1 MAKGM
6 TMKALLTLDA
16 KQFQAGISK
25 VQQQIGSIAN
35 AFKGAFAVGSVA
47 MFGKSLVEFTKN
59 YEDAMARVKAVS
71 NANTRDMKMMNDEA
85 LRLGATT
92 RYTATQVAETLEV
105 LTRNGFSASKATAVL
120 ADTLKLAQANAVG
133 LADAGNMI
141 TNTLNM
147 FGLSVKEVQRV
158 NDVMSSIASNTATN
172 LQDFYDALVNAAPMA
187 HALGISIEETA
198 AALGSLAQRGIKGA
212 DAGTQLRMALQK
224 MVDPSAMKKM
234 KQLGI
239 EIDENVIK
247 TEGLAGVLKKLSDA
261 NLSVSQLNEIF
272 TVRSSKSI
280 LQLVGAVDEFNQ
292 ILEITKNSAD
302 TTSRMFLEGVGSV
315 RKELDILKSVWENLL
330 ISIGNGTKGP
340 INATIRGLQ
349 NTVNAFK
356 NGFGAFANFASVIA
370 LSFTSKIGS
379 LVGGFKTISNWRHKD
394 RLETQLATKEAM
406 VASAQRVA
414 SNKSVE
420 MSTRQMA
427 AATVTAK
434 KAEIAALKREIAA
447 VETLKASLKSLAI
460 SSIWMAGVIAL
471 QQFVAWLVTANQEL
485 RDAKNQFAET
495 EKEIVKLGTQVGI
508 ITNMIGDGSNK
519 TSLNAAIKL
528 ATELFPDFATA
539 IRQAANEAGQIDPYL
554 KLKDVLQDIFKLQ
567 ENIMKRKALQG
578 LIDANVNK
586 LGKSL
591 FQNAGAYN
599 ITTALDL
606 QLGDLGYNSQQK
618 QNIFNDLA
626 SIMAQYG
633 DDQAKQAKMVQNY
646 LDGWG
651 VKRTLEQVKSFMNEV
666 KKGVKTVTQN
676 TLVPQTRYKDNG
688 YQGAVDAMR
697 DFQTLATEG
706 ERMESDLRFE
716 EAWKTLSKRMKEA
729 TLTYSDSPKEWK
741 NQIQN
746 AFNDFLNKIKDL
758 TLTDEQQKFVD
769 NFKST
774 WGVSDT
780 RTQRTALDD
789 AGSSSSKK
797 KNEWDKFT
805 DTLDDYNKQMVALKA
820 QLDNNAISQR
830 DYDAALIKLR
840 QDTWMAIAAMDK
852 LDEKMKNL
860 SQPQKDAKKD
870 VEDNFPKQGD
880 VGNALVEAAD
890 ALKKY
895 ADKQEGIKTARQN
908 GSYDNIDDY
917 LDDLKKLDDETW
929 KNISSLKGL
938 DQALALM
945 PESLKKL
952 YEKLLQNVAANRNQ
966 TKEEQK
972 IEIESYQAPPKFQY
986 KTEEEYKTKSEDYS
1000 ELVKVMRDYLKRVS
1014 QLKTENEKGNLSTED
1029 LQKELDKLDEMTQ
1042 ASLLGFRNLNEIV
1055 GVLPNSYK
1063 DAAKKLME
1071 SGPKSMDEL
1080 WDKRAFIAVMADY
1093 STKAAEL
1100 MRKKAD
1106 GIIDDNTYNTEMEKL
1121 VDETGKSLLSFKSLD
1136 AIIEL
1141 LPPAI
1146 RDVYRELRQL
1156 YNTLHD
1162 VNENDGN
1169 NENKDNKKL
1178 PTPKSEQEAAPVVD
1192 VKPIVSVDVNINEK
1206 ELGKKIGE
1214 NANVDVKVEVK
1225 NDNDN
1230 QTNPEVEKILKD
1242 IDRAIKGD
1250 KQFKIESD
1258 IEDQELKLKVKLD
1271 DIDNI
1276 QKQMEQLQSDIAS
1289 GNYSGTIEMA
1299 TKQLEELRDALIKA
1313 RDEAKNMND
1322 KLLLSKGIEK
1332 LNSDIENLKTS
1343 AVDNISNIAS
1353 AFDRVIDGIE
1363 SIYEAFGEE
1372 IELEGLKKAMSVING
1387 VIQIMEA
1394 LHTVIK
1400 MVQVADEIATRKKVA
1415 NSAQEVASNL
1425 EVAGSEMTKAGAT
1438 ASAAAAKGGESVAS
1452 VPYVGPIL
1460 AIAAIASIVAAMIGA
1475 FSSLKRFENG
1485 GILGGTSSTGD
1496 KNIYRGNKGEMVINK
1511 AQQGSLYRAIAEG
1524 RLGGGNVEFII
1535 RGDSLVGALKNHNRK
1550 WN

>member
-47 MFGKSLVEFTKN
+47 MFGRSLVEFTKN

-292 ILEITKNSAD
+292 ILEITQNSAG

-330 ISIGNGTKGP
+330 ISLGTATSGP
-340 INATIRGLQ
+340 IKALIKGLQ
-349 NTVNAFK
+349 NFITAFKSVGGTITNIATVIGLAFIGKIGQVSKFFTTLGNLLRVNALQAQLTAKEVVAADIEKEIADNHYTGTALKNAKLRLTAAKKEVTQMRATVNA
-356 NGFGAFANFASVIA
+356 ANA
-370 LSFTSKIGS
+370 L
-379 LVGGFKTISNWRHKD
+379 R
-394 RLETQLATKEAM
+394 
-406 VASAQRVA
+406 
-414 SNKSVE
+414 
-420 MSTRQMA
+420 
-427 AATVTAK
+427 
-434 KAEIAALKREIAA
+434 
-447 VETLKASLKSLAI
+447 ASLAAI
-460 SSIWMAGVIAL
+460 GKGVAIGALLVLFDQLIAKAIASG
-471 QQFVAWLVTANQEL
+471 QAM
-485 RDAKNQFAET
+485 RDANKAINEAGKNSENLQA
-495 EKEIVKLGTQVGI
+495 KLGLI
-508 ITNMIGDGSNK
+508 KEMIGDGSDKESLVGAVNEAKATFSEFSEAINQAYQQAAKTGNYEKLKKVLEDIAQLQTTVMAQKANQELVDATRDSFK
-519 TSLNAAIKL
+519 TSIRTRDDNTSRQIRGGLKDQGYTKEGIDAVYGQIVDIIIRNNKNLAKATKELTILFNQLGISTKEMDLEKWIKDITPKDVAGFWSPLTGKRYNSPYTNAVNAYNRQQDLVKQQGKEENDVKWQTAIDKYYAATAEAAI
-528 ATELFPDFATA
+528 
-539 IRQAANEAGQIDPYL
+539 
-554 KLKDVLQDIFKLQ
+554 
-567 ENIMKRKALQG
+567 
-578 LIDANVNK
+578 
-586 LGKSL
+586 
-591 FQNAGAYN
+591 AYKVGSE
-599 ITTALDL
+599 D
-606 QLGDLGYNSQQK
+606 
-618 QNIFNDLA
+618 
-626 SIMAQYG
+626 
-633 DDQAKQAKMVQNY
+633 
-646 LDGWG
+646 
-651 VKRTLEQVKSFMNEV
+651 
-666 KKGVKTVTQN
+666 
-676 TLVPQTRYKDNG
+676 YKE
-688 YQGAVDAMR
+688 AMR
-697 DFQTLATEG
+697 DAAA
-706 ERMESDLRFE
+706 DLKNGVE
-716 EAWKTLSKRMKEA
+716 DMLSSLDWSKRAE
-729 TLTYSDSPKEWK
+729 Y
-741 NQIQN
+741 
-746 AFNDFLNKIKDL
+746 
-758 TLTDEQQKFVD
+758 DEIQQK
-769 NFKST
+769 
-774 WGVSDT
+774 WGGKQ

-789 AGSSSSKK
+789 SGSSSSKK
-797 KNEWDKFT
+797 KTDWDKFT
-805 DTLDDYNKQMVALKA
+805 DTLDDYNKQMTALKS

-830 DYDAALIKLR
+830 DYDAALMKLR
-840 QDTWMAIAAMDK
+840 QDTWMTIAAMDK
-852 LDEKMKNL
+852 LDEKMKKL
-860 SQPQKDAKKD
+860 SQPQKDVIKD

-895 ADKQEGIKTARQN
+895 ADKQEEIKTARQN
-908 GSYDNIDDY
+908 GSYENIDDY

-966 TKEEQK
+966 AKEEQK
-972 IEIESYQAPPKFQY
+972 IEIESYQVPPKFQY
-986 KTEEEYKTKSEDYS
+986 KTEEEYNTKSEDYS

-1055 GVLPNSYK
+1055 GVLPSSYK

-1106 GIIDDNTYNTEMEKL
+1106 GIIDDNTYNTEMDKL

-1169 NENKDNKKL
+1169 NDNRDNNKL

-1214 NANVDVKVEVK
+1214 NATVDVKVEV
-1225 NDNDN
+1225 NNEN
-1230 QTNPEVEKILKD
+1230 ESQTNPEVEKILKD

-1271 DIDNI
+1271 NIDII

-1299 TKQLEELRDALIKA
+1299 TKQLEELRDALIQA

-1322 KLLLSKGIEK
+1322 KLLISKGIEK

-1363 SIYEAFGEE
+1363 AIYEAFGEE
-1372 IELEGLKKAMSVING
+1372 IELEGLKKAMAAING
-1387 VIQIMEA
+1387 VIQILEA

-1438 ASAAAAKGGESVAS
+1438 ASAAAAAGGESVAS

-1475 FSSLKRFENG
+1475 FSSLKRFKDG
-1485 GILGGTSSTGD
+1485 GIINGPTTGD
-1496 KNIYRGNKGEMVINK
+1496 RTLVRAQGGEMILNR
-1511 AQQGSLYRAIAEG
+1511 AQQSRLFKAIDTG
-1524 RLGGGNVEFII
+1524 NLGGGPVEFII
-1535 RGDSLVGALKNHNRK
+1535 RGDTLVGILKNHNRK
-1550 WN
+1550 WGR